1 MLGID
6 LIAYAQKLY
15 GQDLAEYDCPLPL
28 EPSPS
33 KSHLTPGAAAGKLC
47 GGKLVAPFVKAASA
61 GLLAGPAG
69 AVAGGV
75 AGDWC
80 TC

>member
-1 MLGID
+1 M
-6 LIAYAQKLY
+6 Q
-15 GQDLAEYDCPLPL
+15 
-28 EPSPS
+28 
-33 KSHLTPGAAAGKLC
+33 
-47 GGKLVAPFVKAASA
+47 AASA

-80 TC
+80 REVDRARCATWFTHTHTADTHTLLKRMDHVSDPMGTASQKPQRTR